1 MSQRRFYN
9 EGQADSPM
17 SQEDEKESKYYL
29 KKLLEI
35 GKKKKDTSLKKE
47 LKLWPRIIVYSACL
61 FHEYVFALIT
71 LREQQL
77 FLKHIS

>member
-47 LKLWPRIIVYSACL
+47 LFKDKKYKEHKGKQLT
-61 FHEYVFALIT
+61 HEYEYIT
-71 LREQQL
+71 D
-77 FLKHIS
+77 

>member
-47 LKLWPRIIVYSACL
+47 LFKDKSTW
-61 FHEYVFALIT
+61 
-71 LREQQL
+71 
-77 FLKHIS
+77 